1 MGRILDFI
9 DKEGEGRYYCYK
21 TKKFSLDDNAP
32 ETLDYDDR
40 PSVATSGGKFAETD
54 MRRIDTVNLATKIER
69 LTASPLFSYFLDGSR
84 HVYKVDDIAVGNR
97 IFPFIAGQIIV
108 GCCER
113 KSRDV
118 FKKCRLTRKIVISL
132 PKNFNYD
139 DDKED
144 DFCRNYCEKIN
155 SEISK
160 NTFVKS
166 HNIKIDK
173 LLLYATD
180 GQQDV
185 AKDKNGYKNS
195 GTAKI
200 QSEMTDEEQLL
211 VNELCRNNLLD
222 NEHYLIKD
230 GSLEYNPSFTNLSMT
245 EWVQLRSNYKH
256 VVGVSKMFN
265 PDLLKDF
272 RGRKLSKTIASLEP
286 YERTKAY
293 RYPAVNKETE
303 FAIWYIRLRKSEFR
317 ETHFSD
323 VVKCEMLLDEP
334 GATIDTDLID
344 VISANIIKEAFPV
357 CYGKD
362 SRWANHLYPV
372 YLTETFCKSNYYGQD
387 ILLNLFFFC

>member
-1 MGRILDFI
+1 
-9 DKEGEGRYYCYK
+9 
-21 TKKFSLDDNAP
+21 
-32 ETLDYDDR
+32 
-40 PSVATSGGKFAETD
+40 
-54 MRRIDTVNLATKIER
+54 
-69 LTASPLFSYFLDGSR
+69 
-84 HVYKVDDIAVGNR
+84 
-97 IFPFIAGQIIV
+97 
-108 GCCER
+108 
-113 KSRDV
+113 
-118 FKKCRLTRKIVISL
+118 
-132 PKNFNYD
+132 
-139 DDKED
+139 
-144 DFCRNYCEKIN
+144 
-155 SEISK
+155 
-160 NTFVKS
+160 
-166 HNIKIDK
+166 
-173 LLLYATD
+173 
-180 GQQDV
+180 
-185 AKDKNGYKNS
+185 
-195 GTAKI
+195 
-200 QSEMTDEEQLL
+200 MTDEEQLL

-387 ILLNLFFFC
+387 ILLNLF